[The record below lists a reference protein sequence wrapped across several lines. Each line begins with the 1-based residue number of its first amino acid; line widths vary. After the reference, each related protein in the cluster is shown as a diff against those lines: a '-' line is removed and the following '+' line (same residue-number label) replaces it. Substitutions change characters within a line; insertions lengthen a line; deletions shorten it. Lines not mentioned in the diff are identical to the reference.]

1 MLYIQQYD
9 KRVKK
14 YCFQLKY
21 PMSPDKKMFTTR
33 LNKELLRKLKILAVN
48 EEKPASEL
56 IEEALVDLLK
66 KYDKK
71 K

>member
-1 MLYIQQYD
+1 
-9 KRVKK
+9 
-14 YCFQLKY
+14 
-21 PMSPDKKMFTTR
+21 MSQDKKMFTTR

-56 IEEALVDLLK
+56 IEEALLDLLK
-66 KYDKK
+66 KYEKK